1 MVEAVQQAQAR
12 GSNLMRVV
20 GPLLVPI
27 ALLAFAAATILPT
40 PVQTESRIRQHLLS
54 LGIQILAAGV
64 AAALLWPPGG
74 VHRAAD
80 RERAVWQR
88 LSLTSLLWT
97 IGLLVYGMREWR
109 GPGPSYPSV
118 ADIIFVAA
126 SLVLIGGLLREL
138 RLVRPRLTA
147 WLGLLIVGLT
157 AGMAVGTIA
166 VLLRSVMLTPT
177 DLAEKSL
184 NLVYPAIALFQ
195 ISLIVVPA
203 LALNGSL
210 SGRIWL
216 GVALGVACLGLSM
229 IGFVVLASFDLYS
242 DIHRINL
249 LRVAGFAVLAGT
261 GVWRRQ
267 SIAAIVAEGALISR
281 REPRTSGDPRIWMGK
296 VWRSWAPA
304 GRQLRQVLQAEPKP
318 IPRPPRR
325 PETTRPVARERHE
338 RRPEIT
344 RQVAREQYEQRPEP
358 TRQVAREQQKRRQR
372 PLSRVGLFLVIF
384 VLGGA
389 VGYGVGWIISH
400 RLNIQVT
407 LRFRDLDPQISSAPL
422 TAPQPLPSS
431 APATSG
437 PTAGQEP
444 RQVGSLR
451 LNPPAGVQERYRAAH
466 RLMSEGRFREA
477 QDEYLGILLYLS
489 TPDDEVAM
497 EGLILARRR
506 LTNEDPAVL
515 RRQAA
520 SYLQAAASGVVTEEG
535 YTRTAM
541 EVLAK
546 ASLAAA
552 SKIEAQRLRRP

>member
-1 MVEAVQQAQAR
+1 MLGVAQR
-12 GSNLMRVV
+12 LRVGGPSIVRVV

-27 ALLAFAAATILPT
+27 ALLALAAAAILPT
-40 PVQTESRIRQHLLS
+40 PVQTEARVRQHLLS

-74 VHRAAD
+74 VHGASD

-88 LSLTSLLWT
+88 LSLTSLLWA

-118 ADIIFVAA
+118 ADVIFVTA

-147 WLGLLIVGLT
+147 WLGLVIVGLT
-157 AGMAVGTIA
+157 TGMAVGTIA
-166 VLLRSVMLTPT
+166 VLLRSVMLTPIH
-177 DLAEKSL
+177 LAEKSL
-184 NLVYPAIALFQ
+184 DLVYPAIALFQ

-203 LALNGSL
+203 LALSGSL

-242 DIHRINL
+242 DIHPINL

-261 GVWRRQ
+261 GIWRRQ

-281 REPRTSGDPRIWMGK
+281 REPRTSSDPRIWIRK
-296 VWRSWAPA
+296 AWRSWAPA
-304 GRQLRQVLQAEPKP
+304 GRQPRQVLRAEPKR

-325 PETTRPVARERHE
+325 PETTRQVVREQLE
-338 RRPEIT
+338 RRPETT
-344 RQVAREQYEQRPEP
+344 RPVAPEQLERRPET
-358 TRQVAREQQKRRQR
+358 TRPVAPEQHERRHR

-384 VLGGA
+384 ILGGA

-407 LRFRDLDPQISSAPL
+407 LRFRDLEPQISSAPL
-422 TAPQPLPSS
+422 TPQPLPSS
-431 APATSG
+431 TSAASD
-437 PTAGQEP
+437 PTAGQGP

-451 LNPPAGVQERYRAAH
+451 LNPPTAVQERYRAANH
-466 RLMSEGRFREA
+466 LMSEGRFREA

-506 LTNEDPAVL
+506 LTNEDPAAL

-520 SYLQAAASGVVTEEG
+520 SYLQAAASGVVTEDG

>member
-1 MVEAVQQAQAR
+1 MLSVAQR
-12 GSNLMRVV
+12 LRVGGPSIVRVV

-27 ALLAFAAATILPT
+27 ALLALAAATILPT
-40 PVQTESRIRQHLLS
+40 PVQTEARIRQHLLS

-74 VHRAAD
+74 VHGAAD

-88 LSLTSLLWT
+88 LSLTSLLWA

-147 WLGLLIVGLT
+147 WLGLLLVGLT
-157 AGMAVGTIA
+157 TGMAVGTIA

-177 DLAEKSL
+177 DLVEKSL

-203 LALNGSL
+203 LALSGSL

-242 DIHRINL
+242 DIHPINL
-249 LRVAGFAVLAGT
+249 LRVAGFAVLAGI

-281 REPRTSGDPRIWMGK
+281 REPRTSSDPRIWIRK
-296 VWRSWAPA
+296 AWRSWAPA
-304 GRQLRQVLQAEPKP
+304 ARQPREVLRAEPKR

-325 PETTRPVARERHE
+325 PETTRPVAPEQHE
-338 RRPEIT
+338 RRPETT
-344 RQVAREQYEQRPEP
+344 RPVAPEQHE
-358 TRQVAREQQKRRQR
+358 RRHR

-384 VLGGA
+384 ILGGA

-407 LRFRDLDPQISSAPL
+407 LRFRDLEPQISSAPL
-422 TAPQPLPSS
+422 TPQPLPSS
-431 APATSG
+431 TSAASD
-437 PTAGQEP
+437 PTAGQGP

-451 LNPPAGVQERYRAAH
+451 LNPSTEVQERYRAASH
-466 RLMSEGRFREA
+466 LMSEGRFREA

-506 LTNEDPAVL
+506 LTNEDPAAL

-520 SYLQAAASGVVTEEG
+520 SYLQAAAGGVVTEEG